1 MKRQEK
7 YGEAH
12 LNPREVALGYL
23 ESFSSGDPAVVA
35 SHVSEDFQNNQMGV
49 LGASFSGRD
58 LYQERLMGYLS
69 AFQNITYTA
78 EEVIVENNKVVIA
91 YHMSAINVKQLI
103 SIKGVMLISTSDDG
117 LVCSRSD
124 YWDGLSY
131 LKQAGIG
138 L

>member
-7 YGEAH
+7 YGEAQ
-12 LNPREVALGYL
+12 LIPREVALAYL
-23 ESFSSGDPAVVA
+23 DSFSSGDPAAVA
-35 SHVSEDFQNNQMGV
+35 AHVSEDFQNNQMGV
-49 LGASFSGRD
+49 LGMTFSGRD
-58 LYQERLMGYLS
+58 LYRERLAGYLS
-69 AFQNITYTA
+69 AFQDITYTA

-91 YHMSAINVKQLI
+91 YHMAAINGKQPI
-103 SIKGVMLISTSDDG
+103 SIKGVMIISTSKDG
-117 LVCSRSD
+117 LVKARSD